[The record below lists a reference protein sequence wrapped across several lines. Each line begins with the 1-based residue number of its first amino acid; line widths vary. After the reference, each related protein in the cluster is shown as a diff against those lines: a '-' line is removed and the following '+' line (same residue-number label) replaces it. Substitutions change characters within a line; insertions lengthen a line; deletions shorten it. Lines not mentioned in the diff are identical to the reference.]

1 LLKIWALNIICL
13 KTAMTTITLKI
24 NERTTTGKEIKK
36 MILALLNV
44 PDVEITSEDSEVY
57 SDAFVKK
64 INKARV
70 EKGGIV
76 VHPDN
81 LWENIKNKT

>member
-1 LLKIWALNIICL
+1 
-13 KTAMTTITLKI
+13 MTTITLKI

-36 MILALLNV
+36 MIFDLLNV
-44 PDVEITSEDSEVY
+44 PDVEITSEASEVY

-64 INKARV
+64 INKARA
-70 EKGGIV
+70 EKGDIV

-81 LWENIKNKT
+81 L